1 MFVHTS
7 IRTSNI
13 ERSIDFYS
21 RFLGL
26 KLQSRR
32 EIKQTNA
39 EIAFLQDAENKG
51 CTLEL
56 TLYRDQKE
64 FIQPPYEVRLFDH
77 LGFEVADMN
86 KIMEVMRKENVI
98 ITDEPFKFSEK
109 TTIAFIEDPDG
120 ALIELIER
128 K

>member
-7 IRTSNI
+7 IRTSNM

-39 EIAFLQDAENKG
+39 EIAFLQDPENKG

-56 TLYRDQKE
+56 TLYHKQK
-64 FIQPPYEVRLFDH
+64 QVYSTRL
-77 LGFEVADMN
+77 
-86 KIMEVMRKENVI
+86 
-98 ITDEPFKFSEK
+98 
-109 TTIAFIEDPDG
+109 
-120 ALIELIER
+120 
-128 K
+128 